1 MDNGLNQSQIN
12 PNLPNNQSQDPN
24 FRVQPNHNVGT
35 NMGQAGSQQLIWNN
49 TNQYAQSI
57 GDKDQKTKERLC
69 IVGFCISIISMLVA
83 PFALPILPIMLAIGC
98 AVESLKTRRRGLA
111 IATIVLS
118 ILAIVVWLVFWLI
131 ALAINGS
138 GKDLYR

>member
-1 MDNGLNQSQIN
+1 
-12 PNLPNNQSQDPN
+12 
-24 FRVQPNHNVGT
+24 
-35 NMGQAGSQQLIWNN
+35 
-49 TNQYAQSI
+49 
-57 GDKDQKTKERLC
+57 
-69 IVGFCISIISMLVA
+69 MLVA